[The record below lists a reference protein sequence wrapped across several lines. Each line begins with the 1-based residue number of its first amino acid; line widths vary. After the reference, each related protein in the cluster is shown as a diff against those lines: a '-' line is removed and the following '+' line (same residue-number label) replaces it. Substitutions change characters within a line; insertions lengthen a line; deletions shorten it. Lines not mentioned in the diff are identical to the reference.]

1 MNPQVSSEKDF
12 EMVNAVDTA
21 NEQEFLAQNGF
32 TPDEIVSLLY
42 LRQWY
47 QNGGSDRIEVIRHL
61 EFLKMLVAN
70 GKIEL

>member
-12 EMVNAVDTA
+12 EMVNTVDTA

-61 EFLKMLVAN
+61 EFLKMLVAS
-70 GKIEL
+70 GKMEL

>member
-70 GKIEL
+70 GKMEL